1 MMSLEKFAERCGGLI
16 KQKVPFIAYRH
27 DRGCGVLLLD
37 GGERTEY
44 TVKYAERDS
53 SGGTKWRTKKTT
65 ETREVES
72 LREFAAGRVIGT
84 RMVHKEPAKATVTG
98 FRRAIAK
105 MQRDPHTRW
114 SLCTVEYD
122 GSSYCI
128 EGDNLLAM
136 IRDMGL

>member
-1 MMSLEKFAERCGGLI
+1 MMSLERFAERCGGLI

-44 TVKYAERDS
+44 TVKYKCSDGYGKLSTAKETTDDPKKLAMLLDRPSAEIVK
-53 SGGTKWRTKKTT
+53 TKVTRKTPMA
-65 ETREVES
+65 S
-72 LREFAAGRVIGT
+72 
-84 RMVHKEPAKATVTG
+84 TVTG

-114 SLCTVEYD
+114 SLYTVEYD

-136 IRDMGL
+136 IRDTGL